1 MLKFFTTDNCL
12 LTLLQIDEI
21 CLLKLSL
28 ESILTP
34 KRTTYSLF
42 KQQECCLKSEFVFF
56 QSFMIIITHLLCQNN
71 VKKTFLKLNSKGPY
85 PSSLKLSIFTSCIVQ
100 RWQRKVNR
108 LTHVQSCWFA
118 YYTSSIFDV
127 LIEVEL
133 FDLKVPISLIDK
145 ARLDSLKCY
154 RRVTN

>member
-34 KRTTYSLF
+34 KRRTYSLF
-42 KQQECCLKSEFVFF
+42 KQQECCLKSEFAFF

-71 VKKTFLKLNSKGPY
+71 VNKTFLKLNSKGPY

-100 RWQRKVNR
+100 RWKRKVNR
-108 LTHVQSCWFA
+108 LTYVQSCWFA

-127 LIEVEL
+127 L
-133 FDLKVPISLIDK
+133 F
-145 ARLDSLKCY
+145 
-154 RRVTN
+154 